1 MPGAIPK
8 LELAIQFAVKAEL
21 PGRAEFRR
29 WARSALRTDVSAAL
43 RVVDAEEGIALNRDY
58 RGKDSA
64 TNVLT
69 FEYGPDPDSGALTG
83 DIVLC
88 APVVAREARRAGQDP
103 GRPLRPPR
111 HPRHV
116 LHLQGYDHEPARRTR
131 LPWKR
136 SKSLCSSGIGISQ
149 SIQPLTEARAPGTMQ
164 AQ

>member
-88 APVVAREARRAGQDP
+88 APVVERRRRNRARPWPPTTPTSPCTACCTSRATTTKP
-103 GRPLRPPR
+103 GRRM
-111 HPRHV
+111 
-116 LHLQGYDHEPARRTR
+116 RTPWR
-131 LPWKR
+131 PWKALSCR
-136 SKSLCSSGIGISQ
+136 PWVFPIHISKL
-149 SIQPLTEARAPGTMQ
+149 
-164 AQ
+164 